1 MRAFV
6 VAILLATACHTQRSE
21 RPVAS
26 AGIEHITTGRPVVV
40 SVGLDS
46 KKKRATPWQPGLTL
60 MSTLVITFPDHANF
74 PYHLIIRRGGVE
86 SFVDVEQTAMGD
98 ATDIPLEPGD
108 EIFIGEDLP
117 FR

>member
-1 MRAFV
+1 M
-6 VAILLATACHTQRSE
+6 
-21 RPVAS
+21 PS
-26 AGIEHITTGRPVVV
+26 ADIESVKAGRPVVV

-60 MSTLVITFPDHANF
+60 MSTLVITFPDHTNF
-74 PYHLIIRRGGVE
+74 PYHLIIRRGAKE
-86 SFVDVEQTAMGD
+86 SFVDVEQIAIGD
-98 ATDIPLEPGD
+98 TTDIPLEPGD